1 MTKFDKWTEKVSR
14 RMAST
19 SSRRGF
25 FTKVAGLAIAGA
37 AFPTLPI
44 IRASAQENDGAK
56 EERGVAPIGTG
67 MENDPGDIT
76 ACDYWRY
83 CGIDGNLCSCCGG
96 SHNTCPPGTEMS
108 QIAWV
113 GTCRNPSDNRNYI
126 ISYNDCCGGP
136 TCENC
141 FCVNSQSD
149 RPVTRPQSNNDII
162 WCFGTES
169 QAYTCTVGIVLG
181 VALDD

>member
-1 MTKFDKWTEKVSR
+1 MGQFDKWTENITRKL
-14 RMAST
+14 ASS

-25 FTKVAGLAIAGA
+25 FTKVGKLAIGSAVL
-37 AFPTLPI
+37 PTLPI
-44 IRASAQENDGAK
+44 ARAAAQEGKK
-56 EERGVAPIGTG
+56 EKVRGIEPVTTG
-67 MENDPGDIT
+67 IENDPGDIT